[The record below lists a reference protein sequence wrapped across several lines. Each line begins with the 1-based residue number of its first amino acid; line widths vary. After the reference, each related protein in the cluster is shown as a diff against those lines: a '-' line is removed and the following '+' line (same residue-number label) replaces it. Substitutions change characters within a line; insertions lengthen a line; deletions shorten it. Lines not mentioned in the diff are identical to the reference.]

1 VTRTIVLSVA
11 SSVVLALSVAG
22 CPSSASEEGSGNG
35 GTATTEPGD
44 TATAPAVARA
54 AATRVELA
62 IIEESEAS
70 IELVLPGEI
79 NGARDA
85 ILGSAMGGFIERVLV
100 ENGDE
105 VRAGQVLVRV
115 DTAMASARLAQS
127 AVELRSAEREV
138 GRGTR
143 LGAALAQAQRDAYQT
158 RFDAA
163 EAAHASARIA
173 VSRSVIR
180 APFPGVIANLEA
192 DRGEIA
198 PPGAP
203 LLRLIELD
211 DVKVTISVS
220 DRDVVTLREGM
231 PATISTDAASGV
243 FEGLVSHINPVAD
256 LQTRSFLVDIS
267 VANPERRLLP
277 GMIAQ
282 VRVRA
287 ALGDAAL
294 VIPQDWVVTKLD
306 GLGVY
311 LEQDGQAV
319 WRPIGLGPV
328 VRHQVVVN
336 EGLELGARV
345 ITTGHRELE
354 EGDPVL
360 VVREG
365 RCCTDGRVR
374 F

>member
-1 VTRTIVLSVA
+1 MTRTVVLSIASSIVLVLSVA
-11 SSVVLALSVAG
+11 A
-22 CPSSASEEGSGNG
+22 CPSSEEGSGNG

-44 TATAPAVARA
+44 TALAPAVAHA
-54 AATRVELA
+54 GATRVELA

-79 NGARDA
+79 TGARDA

-105 VRAGQVLVRV
+105 VREGQVLVRV

-127 AVELRSAEREV
+127 AVEMRSAEREV
-138 GRGTR
+138 GRGNR

-163 EAAHASARIA
+163 EAAHQSARIA

-198 PPGAP
+198 VPGAP
-203 LLRLIELD
+203 LLRLVELD
-211 DVKVTISVS
+211 EVKVTISVS

-231 PATISTDAASGV
+231 AATIITDAASGV
-243 FEGLVSHINPVAD
+243 FEGAVSHVNPVAD

-267 VANPERRLLP
+267 VANSDRRLLP

-287 ALGDAAL
+287 ALGEAAL
-294 VIPQDWVVTKLD
+294 IIPQDWVVTKLD

-319 WRPIGLGPV
+319 WRPIALGPV

>member
-1 VTRTIVLSVA
+1 MKWNIVLASILTVA
-11 SSVVLALSVAG
+11 AFG
-22 CPSSASEEGSGNG
+22 CPSPEDGGDNGGAGSGDH
-35 GTATTEPGD
+35 GD
-44 TATAPAVARA
+44 TAPAQAPAVARS

-62 IIEESEAS
+62 TIEESEAS

-85 ILGSAMGGFIERVLV
+85 ILGAAIGGFIERVLV

-105 VRAGQVLVRV
+105 VRQGQVLIRV
-115 DTAMASARLAQS
+115 DTESASARLAQS

-138 GRGTR
+138 GRGNR

-163 EAAHASARIA
+163 EAAHRSARIA

-180 APFPGVIANLEA
+180 APFPGVIANIEA
-192 DRGEIA
+192 DRGEVAA
-198 PPGAP
+198 PGQP
-203 LLRLIELD
+203 LVRLVELD
-211 DVKVTISVS
+211 EVKVTISVS

-231 PATISTDAASGV
+231 PARISTDAASGI
-243 FEGLVSHINPVAD
+243 FEGVVSHINPTAD
-256 LQTRSFLVDIS
+256 MQTRSFLVDIS
-267 VANPERRLLP
+267 VENPERRLLP

-282 VRVRA
+282 VRVTA
-287 ALGDAAL
+287 ALDEAAL

-306 GLGVY
+306 GLGVF
-311 LEQDGQAV
+311 LEEDGQAV
-319 WRPIGLGPV
+319 WRSVALGPV
-328 VRHQVVVN
+328 VRNQVVVN

-365 RCCTDGRVR
+365 RCCTEGRVR
-374 F
+374 YR